1 MQEQE
6 KKIRKY
12 ANMDL
17 VRYALTIPVILEHCN
32 VLLGTKIWWMISADH
47 AVKGFFALSGFL
59 MYGSYIKRDSWL
71 GFVKSRA
78 KRIVPPYV
86 KIVLLCAIGLS
97 LVSTLPLTKYFTDA
111 GLWKYLAANLAFL
124 NFLQPTLPGVFE
136 HNNVDAVNG
145 SLWTLK
151 VEWML
156 YLTIPVFFFLIRKTN
171 WKPAYIIYAIAIAS
185 IAYKFGMELMY
196 ESTGNGL
203 YQILGRQFAGQLIFF
218 YLGVLLSIY
227 HNAVE
232 KYAVWLLAVC
242 LAVYATGAFIDSN
255 AFLDIVLPMS
265 FCTIVILCS
274 TYWPLGEWTSRI
286 GNKSYEVYLYHFPI
300 IQLIANFM

>member
-1 MQEQE
+1 
-6 KKIRKY
+6 
-12 ANMDL
+12 
-17 VRYALTIPVILEHCN
+17 
-32 VLLGTKIWWMISADH
+32 
-47 AVKGFFALSGFL
+47 

-156 YLTIPVFFFLIRKTN
+156 YLTIPVFFFLIRNEDVKNHSWDEIRAKKLYKKWITVRNKEGEFDTN
-171 WKPAYIIYAIAIAS
+171 I
-185 IAYKFGMELMY
+185 
-196 ESTGNGL
+196 
-203 YQILGRQFAGQLIFF
+203 
-218 YLGVLLSIY
+218 
-227 HNAVE
+227 
-232 KYAVWLLAVC
+232 KY
-242 LAVYATGAFIDSN
+242 TEEN
-255 AFLDIVLPMS
+255 
-265 FCTIVILCS
+265 
-274 TYWPLGEWTSRI
+274 E
-286 GNKSYEVYLYHFPI
+286 
-300 IQLIANFM
+300 